1 MRSCAKCS
9 TVLSAILVLPLLLL
23 LVACGGEDEGGT
35 PQRTNTPAVTV
46 TAAEPGTPAATPTPA
61 AEVPGI
67 TDTKIVLGCHTAL
80 SGSYGAVYAS
90 LTKGLQ
96 AYFRYV
102 NEDEGGVCG
111 RQIDF
116 RVEDD
121 EYDPAKALEVT
132 RRLVEQDKVFAMVA
146 GLGTPAHSAVWE
158 YLNENG
164 VPDLWIMSGAHKWGA
179 DPEAHPWSVA
189 ILPDYYVEGTIF
201 GKYISEYLPG
211 KTVAVLLD
219 NNDAGWD
226 RLAGLK
232 SALDT
237 AKNPIVAEQPF
248 EVTDISIQSQVTNA
262 KESGA
267 DIALCFS
274 LPGYCAQGIKGADR
288 LGWNPQWMV
297 AYVNADVVMFLYAPP
312 DLMEGVISLQGNKMY
327 DWTDDPAVAEHHR
340 IMKEHGGPAPDNFS
354 IVGQQ
359 AGELTVEALSRTC
372 DNLTREGLMA
382 AVESIEDYQG
392 DLNLPGVKITLGD
405 TDHYAIEQMKML
417 KATVVDGKGKWE
429 YFGEVFSFR

>member
-1 MRSCAKCS
+1 MRSVGRS
-9 TVLSAILVLPLLLL
+9 WSFLLGPIVLPLL
-23 LVACGGEDEGGT
+23 LVACGGGEEKAVVTGT
-35 PQRTNTPAVTV
+35 PTAVSG
-46 TAAEPGTPAATPTPA
+46 TATPAATSSAA

-67 TDTKIVLGCHTAL
+67 TDTKIILGSHTAL

-102 NEDEGGVCG
+102 NEEKGGVCG
-111 RQIDF
+111 RQIDL

-121 EYDPAKALEVT
+121 QYDPAKALEVT
-132 RRLVEQDKVFAMVA
+132 RKLVEQDKVFAMVA

-179 DPEAHPWSVA
+179 DPAAHPWSVA
-189 ILPDYYVEGTIF
+189 ILPDYYVEGAIF
-201 GKYISEYLPG
+201 GKYISENLPG

-226 RLAGLK
+226 RLDGLK
-232 SALDT
+232 STLDP
-237 AKNPIVAEQPF
+237 AKNRIVAEQPF

-262 KESGA
+262 KQSDAE
-267 DIALCFS
+267 IALCFS
-274 LPGYCAQGIKGADR
+274 LPGYCAQGIEGANR
-288 LGWNPQWMV
+288 LGWHPQWMV
-297 AYVNADVVMFLYAPP
+297 AYVNADVIMFLYAPP
-312 DLMEGVISLQGNKMY
+312 KLMEGVISLQGNKMY
-327 DWTDDPAVAEHHR
+327 NWTDDPAVAEHHR
-340 IMKEHGGPAPDNFS
+340 IMKEYGGPAPDNFS
-354 IVGQQ
+354 IVGEQ

-382 AVESIEDYQG
+382 AVESIQDYQG
-392 DLNLPGVKITLGD
+392 DLNLPGVKITLSD

-417 KATVVDGKGKWE
+417 KATVVDGKGNWE
-429 YFGEVFSFR
+429 YFGDLFSFR